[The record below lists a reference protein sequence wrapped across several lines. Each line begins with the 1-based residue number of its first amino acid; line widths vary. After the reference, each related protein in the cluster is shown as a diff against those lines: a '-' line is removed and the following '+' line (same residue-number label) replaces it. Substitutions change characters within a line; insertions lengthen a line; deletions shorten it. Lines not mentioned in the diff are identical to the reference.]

1 MFELRGY
8 VDPSGNRPFANWFE
22 TLNPVAA
29 AKVTKALTRMEQGNF
44 SNVESVG
51 SGVAEYKIN
60 FGPGYR
66 IYFSKDG
73 NRLVILL
80 LGGTKKRQDRDISL
94 AQAHWADYK
103 RRRKH
108 APYP

>member
-8 VDPSGNRPFANWFE
+8 IDPSGNRPFANWFE

-60 FGPGYR
+60 FGPGCR
-66 IYFSKDG
+66 I
-73 NRLVILL
+73 
-80 LGGTKKRQDRDISL
+80 
-94 AQAHWADYK
+94 
-103 RRRKH
+103 
-108 APYP
+108 

>member
-8 VDPSGNRPFANWFE
+8 IDPNGNRPFAKWFD
-22 TLNPVAA
+22 TLDSVAA

-51 SGVAEYKIN
+51 AGVAEYKIN

-73 NRLVILL
+73 DQLVILL
-80 LGGTKKRQDRDISL
+80 LGGTKKRQNKDISL
-94 AQAHWADYK
+94 AQAYWADYK